1 LLYSSPVFRYSR
13 FVASLPD
20 HLKPLPVGRHKLPR
34 EVLSEHQRSRVL
46 EAAIAIFAEKGYP
59 ATTVDDLVAAAQIG
73 VGSFYALF
81 EGKEQCLLAAY
92 ERVLEDGRRTVAE
105 AVQRGRTWADGICL
119 GLRAMLS
126 EIAADPVRGRIAL
139 VEIQTG
145 GPSALARYEET
156 LLDVAA
162 TLAMGREQL
171 ESGRQPPESLEQTT
185 VSGIAWLLHRRLV
198 LGEAASVPALFGEL
212 GELVLEP
219 YLGEDGARSVI
230 AEHSLTPSR

>member
-1 LLYSSPVFRYSR
+1 MFRYPT

-34 EVLSEHQRSRVL
+34 EVMAEHQRARAL

-59 ATTVDDLVAAAQIG
+59 ATTVDDLVVTAQIG

-81 EGKEQCLLAAY
+81 EGKEQCLLAAF
-92 ERVLEDGRRTVAE
+92 EQILAE
-105 AVQRGRTWADGICL
+105 ARQRIAEATGHGATWADRICL
-119 GLRAMLS
+119 GLQEMLS
-126 EIAADPVRGRIAL
+126 AIAAEPARGKIAL

-145 GPSALARYEET
+145 GPRALARYEET
-156 LLDVAA
+156 LLDVARL
-162 TLAMGREQL
+162 LAIGRGEHL
-171 ESGRQPPESLEQTT
+171 ASDRQPPASLEQTT

-212 GELVLEP
+212 AELVLEP
-219 YLGEDGARSVI
+219 YLGEDRARSVI
-230 AEHSLTPSR
+230 AEHALTTSR

>member
-1 LLYSSPVFRYSR
+1 MN
-13 FVASLPD
+13 
-20 HLKPLPVGRHKLPR
+20 
-34 EVLSEHQRSRVL
+34 EHQRSRVL
-46 EAAIAIFAEKGYP
+46 DAAIVIFAGKGYP

-92 ERVLEDGRRTVAE
+92 ERVLEDGRRTVME
-105 AVQRGRTWADGICL
+105 AALEGGTWADRICL
-119 GLRAMLS
+119 GLGALLS
-126 EIAADPVRGRIAL
+126 AIAADPARARIAL

-145 GPSALARYEET
+145 GPRALGRYEET

-162 TLAMGREQL
+162 ALALGREEL
-171 ESGRQPPESLEQTT
+171 ASDRHPPESLEQTT

-198 LGEAASVPALFGEL
+198 LGEAASIPALFGEL

-219 YLGEDGARSVI
+219 YLGEDGARAVI
-230 AEHSLTPSR
+230 AEHALTAST